1 MGIITMKYTI
11 RKNAIPLEV
20 CDYIKDFFDTNPH
33 LYDNSDGQDKINDFW
48 KSLRYILEP
57 LLLKHLNTLDFQGGN
72 IYKHSEDYG
81 PHVDSDQT
89 YQMINC
95 LIPIY
100 RHLPSE
106 EKQYFVVFDQYVDNG
121 FGRTW
126 MSRPWQG
133 EIDLKFNKKT
143 ELSPYQ
149 DVLVHEKIEGM
160 DTEFYKKYLDH
171 SRAWPDMYMGL
182 TGTAYEAMP
191 GNMILFNSN
200 QVHTSGRINSL
211 WKIGLFMQFAGS
223 LDELIIPQ

>member
-1 MGIITMKYTI
+1 MKHTII
-11 RKNAIPLEV
+11 KNAIPLEV
-20 CDYIKDFFDTNPH
+20 CDSVKDFFDKNIH
-33 LYDNSDGQDKINDFW
+33 LYDTSDNQIKIHNIWDR
-48 KSLRYILEP
+48 LRHLLEIHLSKYIN
-57 LLLKHLNTLDFQGGN
+57 KLDNQGSN

-126 MSRPWQG
+126 KSRPWQG
-133 EIDLKFNKKT
+133 EIDLVFNKKT
-143 ELSPYQ
+143 DLSPYQ
-149 DVLVHEKIEGM
+149 DDSVYEKIEGM
-160 DTEFYKKYLDH
+160 DKEFYKKYLDH
-171 SRAWPDMYMGL
+171 GNAWPEMYLGL
-182 TGTAYEAMP
+182 TGTAYEAIP

-200 QVHTSGRINSL
+200 QIHTSGRINSL

-223 LDELIIPQ
+223 LDELIIQ